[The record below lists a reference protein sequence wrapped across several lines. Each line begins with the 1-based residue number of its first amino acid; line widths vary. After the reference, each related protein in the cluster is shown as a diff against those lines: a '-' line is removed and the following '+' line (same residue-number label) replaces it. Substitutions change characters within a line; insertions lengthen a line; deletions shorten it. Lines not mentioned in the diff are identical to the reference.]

1 MLRSPPLA
9 PSGTR
14 SRAGYRTGLA
24 AAGLLLAAL
33 VAGHAWL
40 NSRSILGRL
49 RGEAERAVRARLGN
63 VRLGDLEVDWL
74 GRVAFGPVAVPASRP
89 GLPAVVRVE
98 RVRVGP
104 RWLAL
109 LAGRAEA
116 GTVTLEGA
124 RVEAG
129 SRGEEIA
136 ALAGR
141 LRARP
146 RAAARGVPSPA
157 ADPPEVRFHEL
168 TVVLGP
174 LSHGGPPL
182 VLGPFDGAVAPG
194 RSADGPLRV
203 EVRLPAGGRVRA
215 EWTRG
220 GRSGALRASVAGL
233 GADDLPEAVRAL
245 LPFEISGGTLHASL
259 ASEGP
264 AQAGSARIEAEAN
277 GLVLEGERLAPEPVG
292 PIRAAFRG
300 VLRWDAAAG
309 RVALEDGILAVGE
322 HGAIH
327 AGVSG
332 EVILGED
339 PSFTFEA
346 HADRIDYA
354 AALEALPPQLVPAEE
369 GPRLAGALGARLAL
383 AGPLHRPA
391 EWKVAADLDIGGLRR
406 SARAADPLFLQG
418 TFTWWPAAAAGGT
431 GRGVVVGP
439 ENPDFVPV
447 AELPAHVIRAVTTS
461 EDAGFFAHHGFDFEE
476 MKNALAEAAGA
487 GRTRG
492 ASTITQQLAKNLFLS
507 RERTIA
513 RKVREAFL
521 TLALEASLPKAR
533 LLEIYLNIVE
543 WGPGVHGIGEAARHW
558 FGKDARALTPRE
570 AAFLAS
576 VIPSPMRFHAYFA
589 TGEISGAFL
598 QRVDGLLVKMRDQ
611 GQLTDAEL
619 IEALGEPLV
628 FARG

>member
-1 MLRSPPLA
+1 MPHSNPLD

-14 SRAGYRTGLA
+14 ARTARRVGLA
-24 AAGLLLAAL
+24 AAGLSLGAL
-33 VAGHAWL
+33 VALHTWL
-40 NSRSILGRL
+40 NSPATLARL
-49 RGEAERAVRARLGN
+49 RGEAERTVRARLGE
-63 VRLGDLEVDWL
+63 VQLGDLEVDWL
-74 GRVAFGPVAVPASRP
+74 GRVAFGPVSVPASRP
-89 GLPAVVRVE
+89 GLPPVVRVE

-129 SRGEEIA
+129 DRGEEIA

-146 RAAARGVPSPA
+146 RSAARGIPAPA
-157 ADPPEVRFHEL
+157 AAPPDVRFHDL
-168 TVVLGP
+168 TVALGP
-174 LSHGGPPL
+174 LRQGGPPL
-182 VLGPFDGAVAPG
+182 VVGPLEGAVAPG
-194 RSADGPLRV
+194 RSADDPLRA
-203 EVRLPAGGRVRA
+203 EVRLPAGGRVRV

-220 GRSGALRASVAGL
+220 GRSGALRASVSGL
-233 GADDLPEAVRAL
+233 GAGDLPEAVRAL
-245 LPFEISGGTLHASL
+245 LPFEVSGGALHASL
-259 ASEGP
+259 ESEGL
-264 AQAGSARIEAEAN
+264 ARTGSARLEAEAS
-277 GLVLEGERLAPEPVG
+277 GLVLEGERLASEPVG
-292 PIRAAFRG
+292 PMGAAFRG
-300 VLRWDAAAG
+300 TLRWDAAAG
-309 RVALEDGILAVGE
+309 RLALEDGAVTLGE
-322 HGAIH
+322 RDAIR
-327 AGVSG
+327 AGVAG
-332 EVILGED
+332 ELVLGED
-339 PSFTFEA
+339 ARFSVEVR
-346 HADRIDYA
+346 ADRIDYA
-354 AALEALPPQLVPAEE
+354 AALEALPLQLVPAEE
-369 GPRLAGALGARLAL
+369 GPRLSGALGFRLAL
-383 AGPLHRPA
+383 AGPLHRPP
-391 EWKVAADLDIGGLRR
+391 EWQVAADLDLAGLRR
-406 SARAADPLFLQG
+406 SAQAADPLFLQG
-418 TFTWWPAAAAGGT
+418 TFTWWPPAADGGT

-439 ENPDFVPV
+439 ENPSFVPV

-461 EDAGFFAHHGFDFEE
+461 EDAGFFAHRGFDFEE

-521 TLALEASLPKAR
+521 TLALEASLPKTR

-576 VIPSPMRFHAYFA
+576 VIPSPMRFHAYYA

-598 QRVDGLLVKMRDQ
+598 ERVDGLLVKMRDQ
-611 GQLTDAEL
+611 GQLTDEEL
-619 IEALGEPLV
+619 VEALGEPIV